1 MPSSYRSTA
10 RRWLAPA
17 LAIVLLTAGGC
28 TTRRSSESTEPVLQS
43 SSVAGRGDVQAL
55 RDLHARWKALGVTRY
70 QFVLARE
77 CFCVPEVREPAVVE
91 VRDGAVARVAA
102 QADGRE
108 LDRSLFLTID
118 QMFERAI
125 EAAQNGEPIELQHDE
140 RYAYPTRLTVG
151 SLAADA
157 GVVYAVSEVR
167 RME

>member
-1 MPSSYRSTA
+1 MPSPSRSAA

-17 LAIVLLTAGGC
+17 LTVALLAAGGC
-28 TTRRSSESTEPVLQS
+28 TARQAEPTGAVLQS
-43 SSVAGRGDVQAL
+43 SSVAGRSDEQAL
-55 RDLHARWKALGVTRY
+55 RDLHARWTALGITRY
-70 QFVLARE
+70 QFVLARS

-91 VRDGAVARVAA
+91 VRDGAVARVTS

-118 QMFERAI
+118 QLFERAI
-125 EAAQNGEPIELQHDE
+125 EAARNGEPIELQHDE
-140 RYAYPTRLTVG
+140 QYAYPTQLTVG

-157 GVVYAVSEVR
+157 GVAYSVSAVR